1 VPFADDF
8 ATPDAP
14 GKTASPAMRNE
25 ASLRPLLM
33 SGLGVT
39 FLSFL
44 DACMKVISETYPL
57 MQALTLRYG
66 AGAVVAA
73 LIYASAGGGRPSL
86 AAVRR
91 NAVRAL
97 TVLAT
102 AACFFTAIA
111 RLPLVEAITLTF
123 LAPLLMALLG
133 RAILKEAIAP
143 RALVAILIGFAGVV
157 VIARG
162 QQVGETHSFDLL
174 GLLAALGCAFFY
186 ALSMVLMRQQ
196 TTQDSTITIVFLA
209 NLLAAIFVLPFGLW
223 TWQPVAPFHW
233 LITIAVGVFGTCG
246 HFCLAWAYARGHAG
260 RLGIMEYTAFI
271 WAMIFGYFIFAE
283 VPTSWT
289 LAGAVLIVAACLV
302 ATFSP
307 LRRRAA

>member
-1 VPFADDF
+1 
-8 ATPDAP
+8 
-14 GKTASPAMRNE
+14 MRNE
-25 ASLRPLLM
+25 ISFRPVLM

-57 MQALTLRYG
+57 MQAITLRYG
-66 AGAVVAA
+66 TGALFAL
-73 LIYASAGGGRPSL
+73 LIYVIFGGRRPTL
-86 AAVRR
+86 AAARR
-91 NAVRAL
+91 NALRAVI
-97 TVLAT
+97 VLAT

-133 RAILKEAIAP
+133 RLILKEPVAI
-143 RALVAILIGFAGVV
+143 RALIAILVGFAGVI

-162 QQVGETHSFDLL
+162 QEVGESHGFDLV

-196 TTQDSTITIVFLA
+196 TAQDSTITIVFLSNCFA
-209 NLLAAIFVLPFGLW
+209 FLFVLPTAIW
-223 TWQPVAPFHW
+223 NWQPMPPLHW
-233 LITIAVGVFGTCG
+233 LIGIAVGLFGTCG
-246 HFCLAWAYARGHAG
+246 HLCLAWAYARGHAG
-260 RLGIMEYTAFI
+260 RLGIMEYVAFL

-283 VPTSWT
+283 IPTSWT
-289 LAGAVLIVAACLV
+289 LAGATLIMAACLL
-302 ATFSP
+302 ATFTRP
-307 LRRRAA
+307 RVKPA